1 MNTNLFFK
9 STDDLEG
16 LGLGFSLWGPGHL
29 IWLGCIFLAVW
40 LISSAYKK
48 AGYKRRRLMAG
59 IFAFFLPVSEIIKDC
74 YTVSIGRLT

>member
-1 MNTNLFFK
+1 MNTELFFK

-48 AGYKRRRLMAG
+48 AGRKRRRLMAG
-59 IFAFFLPVSEIIKDC
+59 IFAEYPYL
-74 YTVSIGRLT
+74 